1 MLLFTV
7 GILALLMVGAAIWV
21 VLTTDLLKAIIIF
34 AVVSLIASALFLF
47 MNAPDVAI
55 TEAAIGA
62 GLTTAIFLFSYRRIN
77 ESKESGDRSQESE

>member
-1 MLLFTV
+1 MLFITA
-7 GILALLMVGAAIWV
+7 GILALIMVGAALWV
-21 VLTTDLLKAIIIF
+21 VLTPDLLQAIIIF

-62 GLTTAIFLFSYRRIN
+62 GLTTAIFLFTYRRIQD
-77 ESKESGDRSQESE
+77 K

>member
-1 MLLFTV
+1 MLLFV
-7 GILALLMVGAAIWV
+7 AGILSLIMVGAAIWV
-21 VLTTDLLKAIIIF
+21 VLTPNLLQAIIIF

-62 GLTTAIFLFSYRRIN
+62 GLTTAIFLFSYRRIHD
-77 ESKESGDRSQESE
+77 KG

>member
-1 MLLFTV
+1 MLFVTA
-7 GILALLMVGAAIWV
+7 GILALIMVGAALWV
-21 VLTTDLLKAIIIF
+21 VLTPDLLQAIIIF

-62 GLTTAIFLFSYRRIN
+62 GLTTAIFLFTYRRIQD
-77 ESKESGDRSQESE
+77 K